1 MRHVTDAPGAKLC
14 VIDRKSIIGWT
25 GSIISG
31 KRVSSDSR
39 PSTVSMRAR
48 CPATPVIGCKHDE
61 TGAVGEKIGRRDAL
75 GREPQRPVRLPG
87 DLSGI
92 SEFLRAVARH
102 GVVGNAKAG
111 GVLEDFQPCD
121 RRIVGAPILV
131 ADDEGNGSQ
140 HLDAVEADISQVAA
154 FELGRERPRREK
166 SRRLDGLFR
175 AEQAD

>member
-1 MRHVTDAPGAKLC
+1 MRHVTEAPGAKLC
-14 VIDRKSIIGWT
+14 VIDRKPIIGWT

-31 KRVSSDSR
+31 NRVS
-39 PSTVSMRAR
+39 TMRALDR
-48 CPATPVIGCKHDE
+48 LDARGLPGDARDRMQDDE

-87 DLSGI
+87 DLGGI
-92 SEFLRAVARH
+92 PEFLRAVARH
-102 GVVGNAKAG
+102 GVVGNAKAA

-131 ADDEGNGSQ
+131 ADDEGNRSQ